1 LNKHFSYFA
10 LAAIILSCGKIDRS
24 YITFSGNIKNNNE
37 KIIKVT
43 NYNSALKQEIAI
55 DSLGDFSGQVLVDKD
70 GYYFFQIGRSYT
82 TVKFKRGHNVNVQID
97 ANNFYESMSYSGDL
111 KKENNYNVAK
121 SHLRSSRVGD
131 PKEYFV
137 VPLNE
142 FLPKIEKTRDTLFS
156 LLDKSGLGQKDI
168 EVEKKIIEYEYL
180 QTYNNYK
187 KFFHYHN
194 KIDPDLPEDYFDPI
208 LSMDTDDEALFR
220 HSRAYRNLIIEN
232 FRLSSKK
239 EMQNNPSLT
248 IIDFV
253 KAKIS
258 GIKSIDIRE
267 QFASMLIRQMK
278 DENENIDDDY
288 HKIMSLL
295 STERNRDKLTQRYNS
310 ARLTKAG
317 LASVDFNYEN
327 YDGGM
332 TSLEDLRGKLLYIDV
347 WATWCGPCIREFP
360 ALKEL
365 VKEYDEKDIEFVSI
379 SIDSK
384 NDYNKWKKMVAEK
397 NIGGIHLYDDEG
409 LSSDFMRAFSVSLIP
424 RFMMIDPQGKI
435 ITAKAPRPSSK
446 EVRKFIDGYL
456 DKPRI
461 MKFSNS

>member
-1 LNKHFSYFA
+1 MNEHFSYVA

-24 YITFSGNIKNNNE
+24 HITFSGNIKNNSE

-43 NYNSALKQEIAI
+43 NYNSTLKQEIAI

-70 GYYFFQIGRSYT
+70 GYYFFQVGRSYT
-82 TVKFKRGHNVNVQID
+82 TVRFKRGHNVNVQID
-97 ANNFYESMSYSGDL
+97 ANNFYKSMSYSGEL
-111 KKENNYNVAK
+111 KKENNYNVSK

-232 FRLSSKK
+232 L
-239 EMQNNPSLT
+239 
-248 IIDFV
+248 
-253 KAKIS
+253 
-258 GIKSIDIRE
+258 
-267 QFASMLIRQMK
+267 
-278 DENENIDDDY
+278 
-288 HKIMSLL
+288 
-295 STERNRDKLTQRYNS
+295 
-310 ARLTKAG
+310 
-317 LASVDFNYEN
+317 
-327 YDGGM
+327 
-332 TSLEDLRGKLLYIDV
+332 
-347 WATWCGPCIREFP
+347 
-360 ALKEL
+360 
-365 VKEYDEKDIEFVSI
+365 
-379 SIDSK
+379 
-384 NDYNKWKKMVAEK
+384 
-397 NIGGIHLYDDEG
+397 
-409 LSSDFMRAFSVSLIP
+409 
-424 RFMMIDPQGKI
+424 
-435 ITAKAPRPSSK
+435 
-446 EVRKFIDGYL
+446 
-456 DKPRI
+456 
-461 MKFSNS
+461 